1 MDKANKEEKQRLAGF
16 NVISLVGELG
26 FIIALP
32 VIVLALGG
40 RMLDKRFDSSP
51 LWLIVG
57 IIISLVISSILVF
70 RKTKSIIEDAK

>member
-1 MDKANKEEKQRLAGF
+1 MDKENKEEKQRLARF

-40 RMLDKRFDSSP
+40 RMLDKRFGSSP
-51 LWLIVG
+51 LWLIAG
-57 IIISLVISSILVF
+57 IILSLIISSILVF